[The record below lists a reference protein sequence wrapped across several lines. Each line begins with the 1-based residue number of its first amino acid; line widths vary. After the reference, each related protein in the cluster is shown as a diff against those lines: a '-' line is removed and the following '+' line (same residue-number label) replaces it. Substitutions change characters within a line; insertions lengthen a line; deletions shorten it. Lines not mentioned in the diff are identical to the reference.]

1 MNYSVR
7 FYSPAMPEG
16 GKMRELSRG
25 LKPYLYVAP
34 IVLISG
40 VLIYFFIAF
49 TVFTSFTDWNGLTK
63 MNFVGL
69 SNYRELFSDS
79 TFWVALKNNVIFMV
93 VTVFIQAFLGLV
105 VAVICAERLPGSN
118 FFKAVFFL
126 PISMAPA
133 IVSTVFKYMLETN
146 YGTLNEALR
155 SLGLLGEG
163 EVIQWLG
170 ADLGLWSIVA
180 INVFQWMGFS
190 MMIYFA
196 GIMQI
201 PAELFEAAELDGA
214 GWWKR
219 LFHVVIPSLR
229 GVTATLIVLGIVG
242 SLKTFDIVW
251 LTTAGGPGV
260 STQFLTTFLYME
272 RANRQAGYASA
283 IGTVLLV
290 IALVLSVAQMVWTRR
305 KDAR

>member
-1 MNYSVR
+1 
-7 FYSPAMPEG
+7 MPEG

-69 SNYRELFSDS
+69 SNYRELLSDS

-290 IALVLSVAQMVWTRR
+290 IALVLSVAQMVWARR

>member
-1 MNYSVR
+1 
-7 FYSPAMPEG
+7 
-16 GKMRELSRG
+16 MRELSRG
-25 LKPYLYVAP
+25 IRPYLYIAP
-34 IVLISG
+34 ITLISG
-40 VLIYFFIAF
+40 VLIYFFIGF
-49 TVFTSFTDWNGLTK
+49 TIFASFTDWNGLTR
-63 MNFVGL
+63 MNFIGL
-69 SNYRELFSDS
+69 DNYRELFSDS
-79 TFWVALKNNVIFMV
+79 TFWVALKNNIIFMV
-93 VTVFIQAFLGLV
+93 VTVAIQAFLGLI
-105 VAVICAERLPGSN
+105 VAVICAEKLPGSN

-155 SLGLLGEG
+155 AMGLLGEG

-170 ADLGLWSIVA
+170 ADLGLWSIIA

-201 PAELFEAAELDGA
+201 PNEMFEAAQLDGA
-214 GWWKR
+214 GWWRR
-219 LFHVVIPSLR
+219 LFYVIVPSLR

-283 IGTVLLV
+283 IGTVLLL
-290 IALVLSVAQMVWTRR
+290 IALIMSVAQMMWARR
-305 KDAR
+305 KESE

>member
-1 MNYSVR
+1 
-7 FYSPAMPEG
+7 MPEG
-16 GKMRELSRG
+16 GKIRELSRG

-63 MNFVGL
+63 MDFVGL

-290 IALVLSVAQMVWTRR
+290 IALVLSVAQMVWARR

>member
-1 MNYSVR
+1 
-7 FYSPAMPEG
+7 
-16 GKMRELSRG
+16 
-25 LKPYLYVAP
+25 
-34 IVLISG
+34 
-40 VLIYFFIAF
+40 
-49 TVFTSFTDWNGLTK
+49 
-63 MNFVGL
+63 
-69 SNYRELFSDS
+69 
-79 TFWVALKNNVIFMV
+79 
-93 VTVFIQAFLGLV
+93 
-105 VAVICAERLPGSN
+105 
-118 FFKAVFFL
+118 
-126 PISMAPA
+126 
-133 IVSTVFKYMLETN
+133 
-146 YGTLNEALR
+146 
-155 SLGLLGEG
+155 
-163 EVIQWLG
+163 
-170 ADLGLWSIVA
+170 
-180 INVFQWMGFS
+180 

>member
-1 MNYSVR
+1 
-7 FYSPAMPEG
+7 
-16 GKMRELSRG
+16 MRELSRG

-133 IVSTVFKYMLETN
+133 IISTVFKYMLETN

>member
-1 MNYSVR
+1 
-7 FYSPAMPEG
+7 
-16 GKMRELSRG
+16 MRELSRG

-290 IALVLSVAQMVWTRR
+290 IALVLSVAQMVWARR

>member
-1 MNYSVR
+1 
-7 FYSPAMPEG
+7 MPEG

-93 VTVFIQAFLGLV
+93 VTVFIQVFLGLV

-290 IALVLSVAQMVWTRR
+290 IALVLSVAQMVWARR

>member
-1 MNYSVR
+1 
-7 FYSPAMPEG
+7 
-16 GKMRELSRG
+16 MRELSRG

-260 STQFLTTFLYME
+260 SPQFLTTFLYME

>member
-1 MNYSVR
+1 
-7 FYSPAMPEG
+7 
-16 GKMRELSRG
+16 MRELSRG

-118 FFKAVFFL
+118 FFKAGFFL

-190 MMIYFA
+190 MMVYFA

>member
-1 MNYSVR
+1 
-7 FYSPAMPEG
+7 MPEG

>member
-1 MNYSVR
+1 
-7 FYSPAMPEG
+7 
-16 GKMRELSRG
+16 MRELSRG

-133 IVSTVFKYMLETN
+133 IISTVFKYMLETN

-214 GWWKR
+214 GWWKS

>member
-1 MNYSVR
+1 
-7 FYSPAMPEG
+7 
-16 GKMRELSRG
+16 MRELSRG
-25 LKPYLYVAP
+25 IRPYLYIAP
-34 IVLISG
+34 ITLISG
-40 VLIYFFIAF
+40 VLIYFFIGF
-49 TVFTSFTDWNGLTK
+49 TIFASFTDWNGLTR
-63 MNFVGL
+63 MNFIGL
-69 SNYRELFSDS
+69 DNYRELFSDS
-79 TFWVALKNNVIFMV
+79 TFWVALKNNIIFMV
-93 VTVFIQAFLGLV
+93 VTVAIQAFLGLI
-105 VAVICAERLPGSN
+105 VAVICAEKLPGSN

-146 YGTLNEALR
+146 YVTLNEALR
-155 SLGLLGEG
+155 AMGLLGEG

-170 ADLGLWSIVA
+170 ADLGLWSIIA

-201 PAELFEAAELDGA
+201 PNEMFEAAQLDGA
-214 GWWKR
+214 GWWRR
-219 LFHVVIPSLR
+219 LFYVIVPSLR

-283 IGTVLLV
+283 IGTVLLL
-290 IALVLSVAQMVWTRR
+290 IALIMSVAQMMWARR
-305 KDAR
+305 KESE